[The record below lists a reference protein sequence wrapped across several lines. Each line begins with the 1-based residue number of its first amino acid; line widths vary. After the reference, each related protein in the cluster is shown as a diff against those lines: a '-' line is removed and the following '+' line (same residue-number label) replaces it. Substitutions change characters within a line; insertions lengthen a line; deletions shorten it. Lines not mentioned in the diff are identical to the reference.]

1 MLEQGNITIHTENI
15 FPIIKQSLYSD
26 REIFLRELIANAAD
40 AITKLRMAS
49 LAGDIDTVP
58 DPEIE
63 ISIDK
68 ENRILTVSDT
78 GIGMTA
84 EEVKKYINQVA
95 FSSAEEFIQ
104 KYKGKDDAIIGHFGL
119 GFYSSF
125 MVSETV
131 EIDTLSFQK
140 GSQAVHWSCDGTT
153 AFTLSDSQREKVGTT
168 VTLKL
173 AADEDEYLEP
183 ERIRTLV
190 RKYCDFIPVPIKLDG
205 QVINRQ
211 KATWKTSPSEL
222 TQEDY
227 LEFYRYLYPLQ
238 EDPLFWVHI
247 NTDYPFIVQGIL
259 YFPKLKP
266 DIDPTRGQIKLF
278 CNQVFIQDN
287 CEEVIPKFL
296 LPLRGTLDSP
306 DIPLNV
312 SRSFLQNDR
321 TVRRIGEH
329 VAKKV
334 ADRLNEF
341 FKEDFERYVEVWPD
355 ISLFVKFGAMND
367 DKFSKQIKDSLIF
380 KIAGAKTEKPEWVTL
395 PAYLERQPDKKKV
408 YYTTDET
415 VQSAYVELHKSQGLS
430 VIVLDN
436 WIDSHFISYLEQE
449 YPEVR
454 FQRVDAELD
463 DSLVDK
469 SSELIDPVTNKTR
482 SELLV
487 DLFKQ
492 ALGREK
498 LQIKAE
504 ALKSESVPAM
514 ILMSETIRRIQEMSA
529 VAMQQLPTGF
539 LEDHTLVLN
548 TTHPL
553 IQNVQNMAN
562 SGRDPE
568 LIRLLCNQI
577 YELAL
582 VTQKSFDANT
592 ISSFVNRSNEI
603 LTRLTR

>member
-26 REIFLRELIANAAD
+26 REIFLRELIANATD

-49 LAGDIDTVP
+49 LAGDVESVP

-140 GSQAVHWSCDGTT
+140 DSQAVHWSCDGTT
-153 AFTLSDSQREKVGTT
+153 AFTLSESQREKTGTT

-205 QVINRQ
+205 QVINKQ

-222 TQEDY
+222 TQEEY

-321 TVRRIGEH
+321 TVRRIGDH

-334 ADRLNEF
+334 ADRLNDF
-341 FKEDFERYVEVWPD
+341 FKEDFERYVQVWPD

-380 KIAGAKTEKPEWVTL
+380 KIAGSKTEKPEWVTL
-395 PAYLERQPDKKKV
+395 PTYLEGQSDKKKV
-408 YYTTDET
+408 YYTTDEM

-469 SSELIDPVTNKTR
+469 AAELIDPVTNKTR

-492 ALGREK
+492 ALGKEK

-504 ALKSESVPAM
+504 ALKSEAVPAM

-529 VAMQQLPTGF
+529 VAMQQVPTGF

-592 ISSFVNRSNEI
+592 ISSFVIRSNEI